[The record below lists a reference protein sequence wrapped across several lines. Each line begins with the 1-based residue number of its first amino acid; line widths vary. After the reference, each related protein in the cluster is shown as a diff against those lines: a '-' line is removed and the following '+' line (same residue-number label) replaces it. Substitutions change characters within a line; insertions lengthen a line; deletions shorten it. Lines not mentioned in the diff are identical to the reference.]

1 MLKQHSQLF
10 VLLLILADACAIAS
24 AWVLSFYVR
33 FEWLPVDPLKG
44 VPEFGDHYLAMLPVI
59 VVAQLL
65 IFYRLRLYRPRR
77 EATII
82 SETRDIVK
90 AFFVAVVAVVLIDY
104 SMPQSSKISRK
115 FILTYAAVG
124 TTCFAIFRGA
134 VRVYLRN
141 LRRRGMNRRTAAIV
155 GSGRAAQRLQRALAN
170 NAWTGIETQYFVDD
184 RVAGTRRTIR
194 NLPIHGPLDDLRRI
208 IEREPVDQI
217 FVALPTAEADRID
230 EVLAAL
236 ETSMADVRLVPEIDP
251 HYAMWPNISDLD
263 GVPIISLRQTPL
275 YGSNAI
281 VKRSFDLFVGTICL
295 LIAAV
300 PMLAITVAVK
310 LTSPGPVL
318 FRQRRMGLDG
328 YEFYMMK
335 FRTMRTDAEKDGPV
349 WSRKEDSRRTPIG
362 GFLRRTSLDELPN
375 LFNVLRGEMSL
386 VGPRPERPEFID
398 QFKHEIP
405 KYMLRHKMKAGMTGY
420 AQVKGWRGETSLK
433 KRIQHDVH
441 YIRHWSLG
449 LDIRILLQTVF
460 GVWFSKHEA

>member
-10 VLLLILADACAIAS
+10 VFLLILADAFAIAC
-24 AWVLSFYVR
+24 AWLLSYYIR
-33 FEWLPVDPLKG
+33 FEWLPVDPIKG
-44 VPEFGDHYLAMLPVI
+44 VPTFGEHYLAMMPLI
-59 VVAQLL
+59 VAAQLL

-77 EATII
+77 ESTVI

-90 AFFVAVVAVVLIDY
+90 AFFVAIVAVVLFDY
-104 SMPQSSKISRK
+104 AMPQSNKISRT

-124 TTCFAIFRGA
+124 TTFFALFRGA
-134 VRVYLRN
+134 VRIYLRN
-141 LRRRGMNRRTAAIV
+141 LRRRGYNRRTAAIV

-184 RVAGTRRTIR
+184 RTADSKRAIR
-194 NLPIHGPLDDLRRI
+194 GVPILGPLSDLRRI
-208 IEREPVDQI
+208 TDNKPVDQI
-217 FVALPTAEADRID
+217 FVALPTAEAERID

-236 ETSMADVRLVPEIDP
+236 ETNMADVRLVPEIDP
-251 HYAMWPNISDLD
+251 NYAMWPNISDLD

-275 YGSNAI
+275 YGSNAML
-281 VKRSFDLFVGTICL
+281 KRSFDLVVGTICL
-295 LIAAV
+295 MIAAV
-300 PMLAITVAVK
+300 PMLAIAAAVK
-310 LTSPGPVL
+310 LSSPGPVL
-318 FRQRRMGLDG
+318 YRQRRMGLDG
-328 YEFYMMK
+328 REFYMMK
-335 FRTMRTDAEKDGPV
+335 FRTMQSDAEKDGPV
-349 WSRKEDSRRTPIG
+349 WSRKADSRRTAIG

-386 VGPRPERPEFID
+386 VGPRPERPEFIE
-398 QFKHEIP
+398 QFKQEIP

-441 YIRHWSLG
+441 YIRNWSLG
-449 LDIRILLQTVF
+449 LDVRILFQTIF